1 MVNMK
6 SIIIVDCIST
16 GINYIGD
23 IINRGFKPVVLELI
37 PAGEDV
43 EAYRKMLNSH
53 YSQIDENEPSKYKS
67 NMSSLN

>member
-1 MVNMK
+1 MK

-23 IINRGFKPVVLELI
+23 IVNRGFKPVVLELI

-43 EAYRKMLNSH
+43 EEYRAMLNSH
-53 YSQIDENEPSKYKS
+53 YNEID
-67 NMSSLN
+67 